1 MFSMKKHKILFDY
14 SPLCRENK
22 TGIPVFV
29 EKLYAALEKKE
40 EIKLEKTFSFCKYIS
55 TKHWKAYRFFEQVLY
70 HNLYLPFKLYFG
82 KYDVYVENQYMF
94 IPLFKPK
101 NTLVVTVLYDIALV
115 LYDDLQT
122 KKHTQKWRKNLPKS
136 IHNSDILLTISQ
148 SSKIDIEKYLISIQQ
163 DKPVEYIY
171 IDTDEVQ
178 QTAHDKQSVMHKYGI
193 KNHYFLFLGTLEPRK
208 NPLNLVKAFH
218 LFKQQ
223 TNSDIQLVYAGKKG
237 WLYDDV
243 LAYVK
248 EHALEHD
255 VIFTGFVSDEEKE
268 ILLRHS
274 SAFLFLSI
282 YEGFGIP
289 VLEAL
294 RRNVPCLVSDIA
306 VFHELFS
313 TNICYT
319 NHEKP
324 EEIALGMKKILH
336 TPPKINI
343 PSLEKFSWEASA
355 NQFVDMLLHHI
366 QR

>member
-1 MFSMKKHKILFDY
+1 MKKLKILFDY
-14 SPLCRENK
+14 TPLCRESK

-29 EKLYAALEKKE
+29 KNLYEALEKHDT
-40 EIKLEKTFSFCKYIS
+40 LQMEKTFSFCKYIS
-55 TKHWKAYRFFEQVLY
+55 TKHWKVYRFFEQVLY

-101 NTLVVTVLYDIALV
+101 NTLVVTVLYDIALA

-122 KKHTQKWRKNLPKS
+122 KEHTDKWRKNLPKS
-136 IHNSDILLTISQ
+136 IHNSDILLTISK
-148 SSKIDIEKYLISIQQ
+148 SSKVDIEKYLVSMHQ
-163 DKPVEYIY
+163 DKTVEYIY

-193 KNHYFLFLGTLEPRK
+193 RSHYFLFLGTLEPRK

-237 WLYDDV
+237 WLYHDV
-243 LAYVK
+243 LTYIK
-248 EHALEHD
+248 EHKLEND

-268 ILLRHS
+268 ILLQYTD
-274 SAFLFLSI
+274 AFLFLSL

-289 VLEAL
+289 ILEAL
-294 RRNVPCLVSDIA
+294 RRDVPCLVSDIA

-313 TNICYT
+313 ENVCYT

-324 EEIALGMKKILH
+324 EEIALSMQKILN
-336 TPPKINI
+336 TPPKIDI
-343 PSLEKFSWEASA
+343 HSLEKFSWEASA
-355 NQFVDMLLHHI
+355 NQFVDILRH
-366 QR
+366 R